1 MVTSFYNH
9 YNHIDSH
16 RHGCGILTNLPALP
30 LQYLSGSPPS
40 QVSGFQCF
48 IVSCLSKSYLFFYS
62 IHLFPRISIFF
73 FFLFTWQIDGK
84 LSRGPFCTRFV
95 ALPFAATPINT
106 NIFYNTFSFSD
117 HLRLSTK
124 ILVQGQAGRGNTPLQ
139 LNTLGPLC

>member
-1 MVTSFYNH
+1 MAK
-9 YNHIDSH
+9 
-16 RHGCGILTNLPALP
+16 LPALP
-30 LQYLSGSPPS
+30 LQCSSGSPPS

-62 IHLFPRISIFF
+62 IHLFPRTSIFF

-84 LSRGPFCTRFV
+84 LSRGPFCTGFV

-106 NIFYNTFSFSD
+106 NIFIFYNTFSFSD
-117 HLRLSTK
+117 HLRLTTK
-124 ILVQGQAGRGNTPLQ
+124 ILVKGQAGRGNTPLQ